1 MRSGDLAAKL
11 EPVLKGFDPKRL
23 GDEQLRGMLAMAGAG
38 ASALPARM
46 AEVNELMNSLPAPL
60 RERLLVTYLNE
71 LYRQPDSAE

>member
-1 MRSGDLAAKL
+1 MG
-11 EPVLKGFDPKRL
+11 ERL
-23 GDEQLRGMLAMAGAG
+23 VEQLRGMLAMAGAG

-46 AEVNELMNSLPAPL
+46 AEVNEVMNSLPAPL